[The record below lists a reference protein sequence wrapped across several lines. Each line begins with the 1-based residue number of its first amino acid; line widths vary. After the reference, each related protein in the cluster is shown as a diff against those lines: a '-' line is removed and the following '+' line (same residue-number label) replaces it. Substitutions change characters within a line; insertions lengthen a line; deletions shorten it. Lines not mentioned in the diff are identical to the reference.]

1 MRVSHAVTMAAYL
14 TIATVLACLLGA
26 AIAVFRHPLAVTV
39 WLRRRELRRSGFV
52 KSQVPT
58 SIGPQT
64 VWQGGQGRG
73 LVLLHGAGVEAGTW
87 YKVAPAL
94 SHQYRLL
101 MPDLAGH
108 GESHPAAGA
117 LSLSTLVAG
126 LEEVLDTAEWKP
138 QEIILVGNSLG
149 AWITLLYANKH
160 PARVK
165 RVVLISGGPVKKLP
179 GDVTLT
185 PKTREEAR
193 RAFDAVLDPSTRRPP
208 GFVLDDV
215 IRRSNNGPIARLN
228 AAGEEDI
235 AKHLLDGELSR
246 FPCPVDLLWGESD
259 RLVPLDYARE
269 LQHKLPGA
277 RLTVLEK
284 CGHAPQL
291 ERPQTLLDAF
301 TRILAED
308 RG

>member
-14 TIATVLACLLGA
+14 TIAIVLACLLVA
-26 AIAVFRHPLAVTV
+26 AIAVFRHPLAATV
-39 WLRRRELRRSGFV
+39 WLRRRALRRSGFV

-58 SIGPQT
+58 SIGSQT

-94 SHQYRLL
+94 ARQYCLL

-108 GESHPAAGA
+108 GESQPAAGA
-117 LSLSTLVAG
+117 LSLSALVAG
-126 LEEVLDTAEWKP
+126 LEEVLDAAVWKS

-149 AWITLLYANKH
+149 AWISLLYASKH
-160 PARVK
+160 PARVN

-193 RAFDAVLDPSTRRPP
+193 RD
-208 GFVLDDV
+208 
-215 IRRSNNGPIARLN
+215 

-235 AKHLLDGELSR
+235 AKHLLDGELSS
-246 FPCPVDLLWGESD
+246 FPRPVDLLWGESD

-269 LQHKLPGA
+269 LQHKLPNA

-291 ERPQTLLDAF
+291 ERPQTLLDAL